1 MEEFPYISSVPDK
14 KAILRRL
21 ASQKASFPAALDAEI
36 DALTAKARSAFF
48 ARGRAKGCSLE
59 LTGRDTLRID
69 GQIVESELLARML
82 KSSSSAY
89 LMCAT
94 IPGRLVDSIGEAMR
108 SGEALKAIVFDAYAS
123 ECVDGALDE
132 IMVRKNAALRR
143 TGQALTHRRFS
154 AGYGDLDI
162 RWQRIFYDMLDMASL
177 DVQINGNC
185 LLSPEK
191 SVIAVAGVE

>member
-21 ASQKASFPAALDAEI
+21 SSQKATFPAALDAEI
-36 DALTAKARSAFF
+36 DALIAKARSAFF
-48 ARGRAKGCSLE
+48 AKGRAKLCSLE
-59 LTGRDTLRID
+59 LDGGDTFRID
-69 GQIVESELLARML
+69 GRVIESALLTRML
-82 KSSSSAY
+82 NSSGSAY

-94 IPGRLVDSIGEAMR
+94 LPRRLVEGISEYMR
-108 SGEALKAIVFDAYAS
+108 GGEALKALVFDAYAS

-132 IMVRKNAALRR
+132 IMARKNAALRR

-162 RWQRIFYDMLDMASL
+162 RWQRVFYEMLDMGAL
-177 DVQINGNC
+177 DVQINEQC